1 MSFITDAIQSAV
13 HAGIDKLVS
22 GAPGF
27 IQNMVGGSDAKKNEN
42 VKGRRGKGKGEGKG
56 EEESASSSDKDD
68 TAAAAAPGAAASAA
82 DAADAG
88 IKPKLPRPRKTKPA
102 AIDASES
109 TSPALAAKLKSKS
122 GSVNAAAT
130 TAASAASSCAHINK
144 HAFAKVSGVRVV
156 GAELHFTMSNA
167 NVSTANAL
175 RRIILSEIPTIVFRT
190 FPHETNRATFHANTS
205 RHHNEILKQRL
216 SCIPIHTGIV
226 DFEFKEYYC
235 EIEVEN
241 REEQVIYVTTA
252 DFKVKHR
259 GSNEENKDLSKKMFP
274 PDPTTGAYIDFAR
287 LMPRVSNYSEGE
299 KLHITADFDIGFA
312 KQDSAF
318 NACCTCAYGCTPD
331 TVKQDEVWEQ
341 KVADRQKSKADSA
354 SSASGKSGESEDAL
368 EVDGRDNWN
377 LLDAQRIVVP
387 NSFDFVVETVG
398 VIKNGE
404 LLRKACDIM
413 RFKCE
418 AFIDNIKTAAA
429 ASRNIVPAD
438 VTIPNAYNIILRNED
453 YTLGKALE
461 HMLYCKHYL
470 GEQSLVFCAFKKAHP
485 HDEDSYIQVAFETA
499 TADTAG
505 SVADIATSAARDVIS
520 IFENLKNE
528 HFISL

>member
-1 MSFITDAIQSAV
+1 MSFISDAIQTAV

-27 IQNMVGGSDAKKNEN
+27 IQNMVGGGDTEKK
-42 VKGRRGKGKGEGKG
+42 KGRKGARKG
-56 EEESASSSDKDD
+56 EEVEDAEKAEDAEDAEKAEEVEE
-68 TAAAAAPGAAASAA
+68 AAVQM
-82 DAADAG
+82 
-88 IKPKLPRPRKTKPA
+88 KPKPSTAPRKPKS
-102 AIDASES
+102 SETS
-109 TSPALAAKLKSKS
+109 SPAVSAKLKSKS
-122 GSVNAAAT
+122 SSVNAAA
-130 TAASAASSCAHINK
+130 AASGPASSPAAHINK

-156 GAELHFTMSNA
+156 GAELHFTLSNA
-167 NVSTANAL
+167 HVSTANAL
-175 RRIILSEIPTIVFRT
+175 RRIILSEIPTLVFRT

-216 SCIPIHTGIV
+216 SCIPIHMGI
-226 DFEFKEYYC
+226 DFEFRDYYC
-235 EIEVEN
+235 EINVEN

-259 GSNEENKDLSKKMFP
+259 GSNDEDKELSKKMFP
-274 PDPTTGAYIDFAR
+274 PDPTTGAHIDFAR

-299 KLHITADFDIGFA
+299 KLHITADFDTGFA

-318 NACCTCAYGCTPD
+318 NVCCTCAYGCTPD
-331 TVKQDEVWEQ
+331 TAKQDEAWEQ
-341 KVADRQKSKADSA
+341 RIADQQKTKMGNAGGPGGA
-354 SSASGKSGESEDAL
+354 GGAEGAEG
-368 EVDGRDNWN
+368 GRENWN

-398 VIKNGE
+398 VLKNGD

-413 RFKCE
+413 KLKCE

-429 ASRNIVPAD
+429 ASNNIVPAD

-470 GEQSLVFCAFKKAHP
+470 GEQALVFCAFKKTHP

-520 IFENLKNE
+520 IFDNLKSE